1 VVKGALFF
9 VLEKERDWGKERKG
23 KESKRR
29 RKRER
34 KANFRAALAYW
45 TRKIYIDIYIYIC
58 VEGKSRGKIAKTK
71 STRFWIPKGKE
82 ERKGKESPKETVKE
96 EGGVFERS
104 LSHCNSRNRRV
115 ERSVDFSGGNRN
127 PIIILLEFL
136 VCVVCFCRCFL
147 FGFRESMGW
156 KTLAIFSAVRFGE
169 GGAAFASEGSA
180 GLEEDVDCEVGTGRR
195 FEASHWGFRV
205 CL

>member
-1 VVKGALFF
+1 LCGRKEQRKDREDEEHK
-9 VLEKERDWGKERKG
+9 VLDSEGERG
-23 KESKRR
+23 
-29 RKRER
+29 RER
-34 KANFRAALAYW
+34 KR
-45 TRKIYIDIYIYIC
+45 
-58 VEGKSRGKIAKTK
+58 IA
-71 STRFWIPKGKE
+71 
-82 ERKGKESPKETVKE
+82 ERDCKE